1 MLDLLNYSNL
11 HINIFETLDDKY
23 LNLHRLLHGWLV
35 LRELRNSLKQLLK
48 HSYKITKNPT

>member
-23 LNLHRLLHGWLV
+23 LNIHRLLHGWLV
-35 LRELRNSLKQLLK
+35 LREVRNSPK
-48 HSYKITKNPT
+48 